1 MIELPINLLSVR
13 DRIIDCVQQ
22 GIPVPDDANELTDW
36 IETERWDNLIAG
48 WDPEHVIIN
57 LGHFSWLIWSD
68 EEMLAREDLT
78 APITYKQR
86 LSYARGLVADAFKGM
101 DGWDIPSVHIL
112 KIEKENGQSA
122 VLGWLVEIHGQGGA
136 FPVYMG
142 AFLDSERFHQH
153 LRDSDY
159 LFGHEQGSLTKET
172 ILRLWANR
180 LLPKRPIVVAVDW
193 GNEPHDCPMSEQ
205 TWRRICKGKPV
216 RRVVFYR
223 YEGKRYRSE
232 WSYNSGEIGTLVV
245 NYDDNG
251 VGFDGE
257 LEDARITDRDQ
268 TSSWVSEVMKYGSSD
283 GLLDALVQ
291 RSVSRDKSLPPFDYW
306 VVEDSFV
313 MEPNIG
319 GLMLGETPKFKLTG
333 KKVLRIAQIEFDA
346 LMNKVFEE
354 TGAYPDT

>member
-1 MIELPINLLSVR
+1 MLKLPSNLLSVR
-13 DRIIDCVQQ
+13 DRIIDYVHKNTPWPENAADLISWFETD
-22 GIPVPDDANELTDW
+22 GWDD
-36 IETERWDNLIAG
+36 LIAG
-48 WDPEHVIIN
+48 WDHEHVILS
-57 LGHFSWLIWSD
+57 LGHLSWLVWSD
-68 EEMLAREDLT
+68 EEMLARLELPPPLT
-78 APITYKQR
+78 HKQR
-86 LSYARGLVADAFKGM
+86 LSYARDRVTNAFEEM
-101 DGWDIPSVHIL
+101 DGHEVPSVHVV
-112 KIEKENGQSA
+112 KIEKNNGQSA
-122 VLGWLVEIHGQGGA
+122 VLGWIVEIQGQGGA
-136 FPVYMG
+136 SPAYEG
-142 AFLDSERFHQH
+142 AFLDREQFYQH
-153 LRDSDY
+153 LRDCDY
-159 LFGHEQGSLTKET
+159 LFDDEQESLTDET
-172 ILRLWANR
+172 ILRLWTKR
-180 LLPKRPIVVAVDW
+180 LLPNRPIVVTVDW

-232 WSYNSGEIGTLVV
+232 WHYNSDELGTLVV
-245 NYDDNG
+245 NYDDSG

-268 TSSWVSEVMKYGSSD
+268 TSSWVVEVMKYGSSD
-283 GLLDALVQ
+283 SLLDVLVQ
-291 RSVSRDKSLPPFDYW
+291 RSVSRDKSSPPFDYW

-319 GLMLGETPKFKLTG
+319 GLMLGETPKFKLIG